1 LREIQFDD
9 PFFSRIIISCIKIR
23 ENMKW
28 VTKQNMVWWII
39 LGICIVVFGIFMGMW
54 KDKKTIEK
62 MTEEET
68 DKNKNIDS
76 EIREMINILIESYK
90 SEQKI
95 QNISQLDALKEDSFS
110 EYRIIINDQNITVDD
125 KVDKLKRKVAFR
137 YYLANSSLEP
147 TTKVQNLTALQF
159 SEEKS
164 TDITDALKSSQNA
177 QDKIDTIYAIL
188 KQDL

>member
-1 LREIQFDD
+1 
-9 PFFSRIIISCIKIR
+9 
-23 ENMKW
+23 MKW